1 MNKISPLYFM
11 LIALSACHNNK
22 HSDLHFV
29 KSNPGKGFN
38 YPYFLFIPDG
48 TPLDTELVLII
59 EPNNSGF
66 VDDDLTKHIEKAER
80 TATKDF
86 YIGNYVAQEL
96 KYPLLVPVFPRSKST
111 SKIYTHSLDRD
122 VMLQNDNLLERI
134 DLQLLAMF
142 NDAQTKLKALN
153 MNTSDQ
159 FLMTGFSASGTF
171 ANRFTLLHPNKVRA
185 VAAGGLNGLLALPID
200 SIENKKLNYPLGTNN
215 FKDLLNQEFQ
225 KKTFLNTPQFYF
237 MGGLDEND
245 AVPYDDAFD
254 ADERG
259 LIYELL
265 GKEMLPTRW
274 KTCVDIYKNEGVNAI
289 IKSYENMGHEHPDK
303 VKQEIVE
310 FFNRR
315 IN

>member
-1 MNKISPLYFM
+1 MNKIFPLFFI

-22 HSDLHFV
+22 HGDLHFV
-29 KSNPGKGFN
+29 KANPGKGFN
-38 YPYFLFIPDG
+38 YPYFLFLPDG
-48 TPLDTELVLII
+48 ISTSKELFLII

-80 TATKDF
+80 TASKDF
-86 YIGNYVAQEL
+86 YLGNYVAQEL
-96 KYPLLVPVFPRSKST
+96 KYPLLVPVFPRSKT
-111 SKIYTHSLDRD
+111 QWKIYTHALDRD
-122 VMLQNDNLLERI
+122 VMSQKNNQMERI
-134 DLQLLAMF
+134 DLQLLEMF
-142 NDAQTKLKALN
+142 KDAKERLKELDI
-153 MNTSDQ
+153 NTNEQ
-159 FLMTGFSASGTF
+159 ILITGFSASGTF

-245 AVPYDDAFD
+245 AIPFSDAFD
-254 ADERG
+254 PDERG

-274 KTCVDIYKNEGVNAI
+274 KTCQDIYKNEGVNAI

-310 FFNRR
+310 FFNRC